1 MLGVLLALGAAIGFG
16 ATGVTARLSVEHM
29 RPTTGTLLSLM
40 VGGAVVFVIA
50 AIVSGISEFKL
61 EPIAYVWLC
70 AAGISSFVVGRLLNF
85 VAVSRIGVSRSA
97 PLVGTSPVFAAT
109 AAVLF
114 AGESLNTLIIVGT
127 LAIIGGLA
135 IVVRQ

>member
-29 RPTTGTLLSLM
+29 RPTTGTLLSLV
-40 VGGAVVFVIA
+40 VGAAVVFLIA
-50 AIVSGISEFKL
+50 AIVCGVGEFKL
-61 EPIAYVWLC
+61 EPVAYVWLC

-85 VAVSRIGVSRSA
+85 VAVSRIGV
-97 PLVGTSPVFAAT
+97 FAAT
-109 AAVLF
+109 AAVLL
-114 AGESLNTLIIVGT
+114 AGESINALIIVGT

-135 IVVRQ
+135 VVVRQ

>member
-1 MLGVLLALGAAIGFG
+1 M
-16 ATGVTARLSVEHM
+16 
-29 RPTTGTLLSLM
+29 
-40 VGGAVVFVIA
+40 
-50 AIVSGISEFKL
+50 
-61 EPIAYVWLC
+61 
-70 AAGISSFVVGRLLNF
+70 VGRLLNF

-114 AGESLNTLIIVGT
+114 AGESLNTFIIVGT

>member
-29 RPTTGTLLSLM
+29 RPTTGTLLSLV
-40 VGGAVVFVIA
+40 VGAAVVFLIA
-50 AIVSGISEFKL
+50 AIVCGVGEFKL
-61 EPIAYVWLC
+61 EPVAYVWLC

-109 AAVLF
+109 AAVLL
-114 AGESLNTLIIVGT
+114 AGESINALIIVGT

-135 IVVRQ
+135 VVVRQ